1 MDNNT
6 ISIKDI
12 INMMI
17 KKLWLIILLFII
29 GGIASFSVS
38 KFIMPLKYSSY
49 TTMYVKNNNG
59 NYQDISSG
67 DLNTAKSLVSTY
79 IAVLKS
85 DSMMKEVGE
94 VLISDYGEERISE
107 VFNISQGK
115 VSESSLKNC
124 LTMSSV
130 DDTEVMRISAD
141 TTDAEISMA
150 VCQTIAR
157 LAPEFLIRVVGA
169 GSVETIDTAQINYN
183 PVSPNVLKN
192 TAVGAIA
199 GMVLACAFIFLVDFF
214 DNTVKNSNNLSS
226 KFDKP
231 ILGELADIENMKKLK
246 DSENHYLIIDQN
258 VPFYIKES
266 YKALR
271 TNIIFSLS
279 TSNKKIIA
287 VSSSMPSEGKSTFS
301 SNIAISLSQL
311 NNKILLIDA
320 DMRKSVQHMIFGL
333 KNKTGLSSVLGKMNE
348 TDECINKSNIENL
361 DIMTAGPQPPNPAEL
376 LSSKQMETLLEEL
389 SAKYDYIIID
399 MPPVNVVSDP
409 LSIGR
414 LIAGLV
420 IVVKYA
426 STTFDD
432 VSEIVKK
439 SELAD
444 TKILG
449 FVMTRVKADGKNY
462 YNNKYKYKYKSK
474 YGYGYGYG
482 YGENPKKEADKK

>member
-1 MDNNT
+1 MDNT

-12 INMMI
+12 INLMI
-17 KKLWLIILLFII
+17 RKLWLIILFFII
-29 GGIASFSVS
+29 GGISFFAVS
-38 KFIMPLKYSSY
+38 KYIMPLKYSSY

-59 NYQDISSG
+59 SYQDISSG

-85 DSMMKEVGE
+85 DSMMREIGE

-107 VFNISQGK
+107 VFSVSRGK

-124 LTMSSV
+124 LKMEAV
-130 DDTEVMRISAD
+130 DNTEVMSISAY

-169 GSVETIDTAQINYN
+169 GSVETIDNAQINYN

-192 TAVGAIA
+192 TAVGAFL
-199 GMVLACAFIFLVDFF
+199 GMVFAAAIIFLIDFF
-214 DNTVKNSNNLSS
+214 DNTVKNSANLSE

-231 ILGELADIENMKKLK
+231 ILGEIDDIDNLKKSKNLE
-246 DSENHYLIIDQN
+246 DHYLITDKN
-258 VPFYIKES
+258 VPFHIKES

-271 TNIIFSLS
+271 TNLIFSLS

-301 SNIAISLSQL
+301 SNISITLSQL

-333 KNKTGLSSVLGKMNE
+333 KNKLGLSSVLGKMNE
-348 TDECINKSNIENL
+348 TDECIQKSGIDNL
-361 DIMTAGPQPPNPAEL
+361 DIMTSGPQPPNPAEL

-389 SAKYDYIIID
+389 SEKYDYIIID

-409 LSIGR
+409 LSISR
-414 LIAGLV
+414 LISGLV
-420 IVVKYA
+420 VVVKYA

-439 SELAD
+439 SELTD
-444 TKILG
+444 TKLLG
-449 FVMTRVKADGKNY
+449 FVMTRVKRRESGKSY
-462 YNNKYKYKYKSK
+462 YNKKYKYDYKS
-474 YGYGYGYG
+474 GYGYGYG
-482 YGENPKKEADKK
+482 HIESKEADKK